1 MFVNFIGAL
10 TFSVLGYFYTKF
22 SGKKGTAVVEG
33 LMIKKDPGADATA
46 PAAEPQ
52 NGTNK

>member
-10 TFSVLGYFYTKF
+10 NFSVLGYFYTKF

-33 LMIKKDPGADATA
+33 LMIKKDTGADATA